1 MRSPYRSSLFRDK
14 LSAGWYVLAEFR
26 AFTCNGG
33 TNTQGRPYTP
43 KLYVSSFMTRHR
55 RTLYLQFYKVSR
67 RFDVQRVEL
76 FVDIKIPP
84 KVPSFPV
91 ITQTTSPELFR
102 KPTVHRPSRLR
113 SLFTRFCEYL
123 DMNLAKDL
131 KVIRRIC
138 VRKSNS
144 DEIL

>member
-1 MRSPYRSSLFRDK
+1 MLKFKILYFRYFGIKSPSMRSPYRSSLFRDK

-102 KPTVHRPSRLR
+102 ENRLFIDR
-113 SLFTRFCEYL
+113 VVYVLFLL
-123 DMNLAKDL
+123 DFAN
-131 KVIRRIC
+131 ISFSI
-138 VRKSNS
+138 
-144 DEIL
+144 